1 MKMTP
6 TQTSRKVK
14 KNIVYNN
21 LRDNREAQKPKFKFV
36 QLVRTA
42 DIKNVFSKGDS
53 TNFSYKFYTITQ
65 IIHDKISSYRIEYLP
80 ER

>member
-1 MKMTP
+1 MTAA
-6 TQTSRKVK
+6 QTSRKVK
-14 KNIVYNN
+14 KIVYNN
-21 LRDNREAQKPKFKFV
+21 LKDNGEVQKPKFELG

-42 DIKNVFSKGDS
+42 DIKKVFSKGDS